1 MKAAIAGANVP
12 GKAKYWK
19 IGLFRENPILIGI
32 SHSAQANEKVIIR

>member
-32 SHSAQANEKVIIR
+32 PIVPRLMKRL